1 MKIQLDTKALQ
12 TLFPEG
18 SEARIDLQ
26 RAVVANMLRKSFR
39 GDLSLALRDEI
50 TRTVSEMRTE
60 MRQLIQA
67 ELRPALDKARE
78 EVTDGFAADAAIWQ
92 SDAEERLKLSFAR
105 IEKRLTSGLEDLG
118 ATWRAEALKELRADL
133 LRSLSGAVPG

>member
-26 RAVVANMLRKSFR
+26 RAVVANMLRKSFT
-39 GDLSLALRDEI
+39 GDLDLTLRAEI
-50 TRTVSEMRTE
+50 GRSVSGLRTE
-60 MRQLIQA
+60 MRQLIQT
-67 ELRPALDKARE
+67 ELRPALDKARDE
-78 EVTDGFAADAAIWQ
+78 LTDGFAADAATCR
-92 SDAEERLKLSFAR
+92 SDAEERLKRSFDL

-118 ATWRAEALKELRADL
+118 ATWRTEALRELRADL
-133 LRSLSGAVPG
+133 LRSLSAAVPG

>member
-50 TRTVSEMRTE
+50 DRTALELRAEMKT
-60 MRQLIQA
+60 LIQA
-67 ELRPALDKARE
+67 ELRPALDKARDE
-78 EVTDGFAADAAIWQ
+78 LTDGFAADAAIWR
-92 SDAEERLKLSFAR
+92 SDAEERLKRSFER
-105 IEKRLTSGLEDLG
+105 IEKRLTSGLDDLG
-118 ATWRAEALKELRADL
+118 ATWRAEALKEIRADL
-133 LRSLSGAVPG
+133 LRSLGAPMPG